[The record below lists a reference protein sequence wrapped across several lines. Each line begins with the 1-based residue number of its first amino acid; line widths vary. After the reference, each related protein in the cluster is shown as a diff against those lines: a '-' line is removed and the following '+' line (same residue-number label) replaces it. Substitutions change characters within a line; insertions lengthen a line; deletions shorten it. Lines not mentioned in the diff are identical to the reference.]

1 MDSREPNNDF
11 DKELRN
17 HLDLE
22 AEENSADG
30 ISAREAQDRAR
41 RAFGNTTIISEDVRA
56 VWHLQW
62 LENLWQDARY
72 GLRQLRKNPT
82 FTLVAIIT
90 LALGI
95 GANTAIFSVIEGV
108 LLRPLPFSDP
118 DQLVRVYSTKDG
130 VPMIPNGS
138 GRPGGPSAMDMKD
151 FAQDGHSFQSMTV
164 YDTWRKNVSFGESAA
179 EPEQMWVGLVPGTY
193 FATLDLHPIM
203 GRLFTN
209 DEQQE
214 GKNFVAAITAQLWR
228 NRFGA
233 DSEIL
238 GRKIIIND
246 EPYTIVAIMPD
257 VIPEWMESKAIQ
269 IWTPFAFQSEWTEAA
284 RNSRGNGSIARIK
297 PGVSLEQAQADLS
310 IIAARLSATHTADQ
324 GIGVQLEKL
333 SDTRAQ
339 NLRPMLFLLMAAVS
353 LILLIACVNLANL
366 LLARN
371 SVRARELAMR
381 AALGADRGRL
391 VRQLLV
397 ETLLLAIIGGA
408 FGFLLARIGLV
419 TLIRMHP
426 ANLPQLSEVA
436 IDWRVMI
443 FTIFVSLITSLL
455 FGVGPALTGTRANP
469 VEILKL
475 GSRSATAGSGALRMR
490 NILVVVEMAMSLMLL
505 IGASLLVQSIMRLEG
520 QSLGIRQ
527 DHVLKGHFF
536 VPGIRYPNPGAITRF
551 SDQFADKVR
560 AVPGVIDASVTTIFP
575 PNDGW
580 TQMLGIPG
588 HPATTVQEIPSARF
602 GITDSHFLKTLGIPL
617 IRGRDFAASDTATTP
632 PVALISRQ
640 LEQRY
645 FPAEDPISQRIHI
658 GPPQFLQIPPGTGI
672 SDSSDVTI
680 IGVMGNFRN
689 TGLALPA
696 EPQIIVLYSQHPI
709 VNYGFKDIVIRTAA
723 DPHALIPEISRQLH
737 ALDADMPFAQVQTID
752 ELIEQQTGP
761 QRFITVLLSLFAAVG
776 LLLAT
781 VGIYGVVSFLVA
793 QRKHELAIRV
803 AVGAGVSAVVWLVLK
818 EGLRMASIGAFLGL
832 AGVWAAHKLLNG
844 LLFGISAID
853 PVTFAGAAFFLL
865 TIVLIACWQPAW
877 RASKVDPC
885 VALRAE

>member
-11 DKELRN
+11 EKELRN

-22 AEENSADG
+22 AEEQSAEG
-30 ISAREAQDRAR
+30 ISANEAADRAR

-56 VWHLQW
+56 VWHPRW
-62 LENLWQDARY
+62 LETFWQDARY

-118 DQLVRVYSTKDG
+118 DQLVRIYSTKDG
-130 VPMIPNGS
+130 APIIPNGS
-138 GRPGGPSAMDMKD
+138 GRPGGPSAMDMRD
-151 FAQDGHSFQSMTV
+151 FAQDSRSFQNMAV
-164 YDTWRKNVSFGESAA
+164 YDTWRKNVSFGESVA
-179 EPEQMWVGLVPGTY
+179 EPEQMWVGLVPRNY
-193 FATLDLHPIM
+193 FETLDLHPIM

-233 DSEIL
+233 DRAIL

-246 EPYTIVAIMPD
+246 EPYTIIAVMSD

-269 IWTPFAFQSEWTEAA
+269 VWTPFTFRPEWTEAA
-284 RNSRGNGSIARIK
+284 RSSRGNGSIARIK

-310 IIAARLSATHTADQ
+310 IIAARLSAMHTSDQ

-333 SDTRAQ
+333 SDTRAH

-381 AALGADRGRL
+381 AALGAGRGRL

-397 ETLLLAIIGGA
+397 ETLLLAMIGGA
-408 FGFLLARIGLV
+408 LGLLLARIGLV
-419 TLIRMHP
+419 TLATMHP
-426 ANLPQLSEVA
+426 ANLPQLSEVMV
-436 IDWRVMI
+436 DWRVMM
-443 FTIFVSLITSLL
+443 FTIVASLITSLL

-469 VEILKL
+469 ADILKL

-490 NILVVVEMAMSLMLL
+490 NILVVIEMAMSLMLL
-505 IGASLLVQSIMRLEG
+505 IGASLLVQSIMRLEA
-520 QSLGIRQ
+520 QPLGIHQ
-527 DHVLKGHFF
+527 DHVLKGHFY
-536 VPGIRYPNPGAITRF
+536 VPDIRYPNPGTITRLC
-551 SDQFADKVR
+551 DQFADKVR
-560 AVPGVIDASVTTIFP
+560 AVPGVVEASVTTIFP
-575 PNDGW
+575 PNNTW
-580 TQMLGIPG
+580 TQMLDIPG

-602 GITDSHFLKTLGIPL
+602 GVTDSHFLKTMGIPL
-617 IRGRDFAASDTATTP
+617 IRGRDLAASDNATTSP
-632 PVALISRQ
+632 IALISRQ
-640 LEQRY
+640 LEQKY
-645 FPAEDPISQRIHI
+645 FPAEDPIGQRIHI
-658 GPPQFLQIPPGTGI
+658 GPPQFLRIPPGTGI
-672 SDSSDVTI
+672 TDSSDVTI
-680 IGVMGNFRN
+680 VGVMGDFRN
-689 TGLALPA
+689 SGLALPT
-696 EPQIIVLYSQHPI
+696 EPQIIVLYSQHPL
-709 VNYGFKDIVIRTAA
+709 VNYGFKDIVIRTTA

-737 ALDADMPFAQVQTID
+737 TLDADMPFAQVQTID

-761 QRFITVLLSLFAAVG
+761 QRFTTGLLALFAGVG

-781 VGIYGVVSFLVA
+781 IGIYGVVSFLVA
-793 QRKHELAIRV
+793 QRKHELAIRI
-803 AVGAGVSAVVWLVLK
+803 AVGAGAPDVLWLVLK
-818 EGLRMASIGAFLGL
+818 EGLRMASIGASLGL
-832 AGVWAAHKLLNG
+832 VGVWAGHKLLSG

-853 PVTFAGAAFFLL
+853 PPTFAAAAFFLVA
-865 TIVLIACWQPAW
+865 IVLIACWQPAW